1 MTTVDVPVGGADPT
15 LRSIAVD
22 MAKKAGIRLLHLD
35 ACKGILITLVLFGHS
50 IQYFSYASSG
60 QFWSDPV
67 FKFIYMF
74 HMPLFAA
81 YSGYFSPGRA
91 VIRQDV
97 MKRIVTLILPMIV
110 WVVIAWCIHAAITA
124 DLSRA
129 PLTALK
135 EILVS
140 RYWFIWAIFF
150 SLAACYLC
158 ESVLRR
164 PRLGYAAIFL
174 VLLLQGTA
182 SDSIAKFGF
191 IFPYFVAG
199 RLLRTE
205 PALAAFASANRG
217 VLFALGAVGTAIA
230 YRYWTHDT
238 YIYNNHLQTMAAP
251 GQIALMLAGSACA
264 TVFAAIGI
272 DWIARRVVNT
282 SPGRMLQRIGVV
294 TMEIY
299 LVQSIFFAE
308 APRLARPFLGPDAPA
323 LGTRLAL
330 AVAVCALSLVLIMA
344 VIALTRRSAVVGR
357 ALWGR

>member
-1 MTTVDVPVGGADPT
+1 MTSADVPLGEASLTDRPA
-15 LRSIAVD
+15 SAE
-22 MAKKAGIRLLHLD
+22 APKKTGTRLLHLD

-81 YSGYFSPGRA
+81 YSGYFSPGRP
-91 VIRQDV
+91 VSQQDV
-97 MKRIVTLILPMIV
+97 MKRVVTLILPMIV
-110 WVVIAWCIHAAITA
+110 WVLIAYFIHAAITA

-129 PLTALK
+129 PVNIVK
-135 EILVS
+135 GVIG

-150 SLAACYLC
+150 SLAACWLC

-164 PRLGYAAIFL
+164 PRLGYLAIFL
-174 VLLLQGTA
+174 VLLLQGTG

-199 RLLRTE
+199 RLLRTQ
-205 PALAAFASANRG
+205 PTLTAFASANKG
-217 VLFALGAVGTAIA
+217 VIFAVGVVGTAIA
-230 YRYWTHDT
+230 YRYWTFDT
-238 YIYNNHLQTMAAP
+238 YIYNNHLQTLLMP

-264 TVFAAIGI
+264 TAATAIAI
-272 DWIARRVVNT
+272 DWACLRVVNT
-282 SPGRMLQRIGVV
+282 APGRLLQQIGLV

-299 LVQSIFFAE
+299 MVQSIFFAE
-308 APRLARPFLGPDAPA
+308 ASRLAKPFLGPDAPA
-323 LGTRLAL
+323 LGARL
-330 AVAVCALSLVLIMA
+330 AVAVVACIVCLSLIMA
-344 VIALTRRSAVVGR
+344 VIAMTRRSPVVGK